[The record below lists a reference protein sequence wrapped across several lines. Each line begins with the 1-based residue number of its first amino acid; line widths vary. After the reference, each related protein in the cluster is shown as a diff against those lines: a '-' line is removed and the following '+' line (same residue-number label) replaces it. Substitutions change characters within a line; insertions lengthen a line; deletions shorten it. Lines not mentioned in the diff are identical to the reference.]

1 MHRAMSTVL
10 CEGVGTCPFTSRCIN
25 RAHKQY
31 SLYSQGGQSPLE
43 ALRATSLEA
52 RLQSSGQARL
62 GNRRRP
68 AVSHSP
74 AGGGLGWRG
83 RVGVNLLVRE
93 PKQAGMNKLTL

>member
-1 MHRAMSTVL
+1 M
-10 CEGVGTCPFTSRCIN
+10 
-25 RAHKQY
+25 
-31 SLYSQGGQSPLE
+31 E

-62 GNRRRP
+62 GNRHRP

-74 AGGGLGWRG
+74 AGGGVGWRG

>member
-10 CEGVGTCPFTSRCIN
+10 CEGVGTCPFTSRCVN

-62 GNRRRP
+62 GNRHRP

-74 AGGGLGWRG
+74 AGG

-93 PKQAGMNKLTL
+93 PKQAGMNKRTL